1 MTTATRTAETA
12 NYTVVVKLTREVV
25 EKNSFS
31 DGWNVSLGKETK
43 EYYEVKMTLK
53 ANGKGV
59 SMMGKPGNF
68 AFLQVV
74 EGSKGIPAGAYA
86 RLSDA
91 YMSKATYDL
100 VMGLIAELDAE
111 VAKSDEFVAIET
123 DAAERKAKLEAW
135 RNSPEGK
142 AELAAADRHNRL
154 MREMNK
160 ANSDY

>member
-1 MTTATRTAETA
+1 MATATKTAETP
-12 NYTVVVKLTREVV
+12 NYTVVAKLTREVV
-25 EKNSFS
+25 KKNSYA

-43 EYYEVKMTLK
+43 EYYEVKMTLN
-53 ANGKGV
+53 NGKGV
-59 SMMGKPGNF
+59 SMMGKPGDF

-100 VMGLIAELDAE
+100 VMGLIAELNAE
-111 VAKSDEFVAIET
+111 VAKSDEFVAMET
-123 DAAERKAKLEAW
+123 EAAERKAKLEAW

>member
-1 MTTATRTAETA
+1 MTTATRAVENT
-12 NYTVVVKLTREVV
+12 NYTVVVKLTRKVV
-25 EKNSFS
+25 EKNSYA

-53 ANGKGV
+53 ANGKTI
-59 SMMGKPGNF
+59 SMMGKPGDF

-74 EGSKGIPAGAYA
+74 EGSKSIPAGAYA

-111 VAKSDEFVAIET
+111 VAKSDEFVAME
-123 DAAERKAKLEAW
+123 AEATQRKA
-135 RNSPEGK
+135 
-142 AELAAADRHNRL
+142 
-154 MREMNK
+154 K